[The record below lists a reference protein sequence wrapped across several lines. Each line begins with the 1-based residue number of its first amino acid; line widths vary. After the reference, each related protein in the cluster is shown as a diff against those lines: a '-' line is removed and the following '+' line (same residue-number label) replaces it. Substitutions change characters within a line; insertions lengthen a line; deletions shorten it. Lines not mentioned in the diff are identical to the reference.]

1 MPAMRDFS
9 ADEIAVLRKSFGG
22 RYALRDR
29 CYFEMGLQTG
39 LRVSEMLS
47 LTVGQVYRYGQ
58 VMDEVSIERRHMK
71 GGKSGKASGRT
82 LPIFPETKPHILA
95 WLVRLAEL
103 LGVNG
108 PQQLDPMTPLF
119 ISRVH
124 KKDGTPRPVCRE
136 TMWKILTA
144 LVRENSLPGHTGTHC
159 LRKTL
164 ARQAQVQFHGDVRK
178 VQKILGHKSLSS
190 TEHYLR
196 SLTDQEVWQEFHA
209 RVA

>member
-9 ADEIAVLRKSFGG
+9 SEEITLLRKSFGG

-29 CYFEMGLQTG
+29 CYFEMGLQLG

-47 LTVGQVYRYGQ
+47 LTVGQVYQYGN
-58 VMDEVSIERRHMK
+58 VLDEVSIERRYMK
-71 GGKSGKASGRT
+71 GGKAGKASGRT
-82 LPIFPETKPHILA
+82 LPIFSETKPHILA
-95 WLVRLAEL
+95 WLQRMAEL
-103 LGVNG
+103 LGVKS
-108 PQQLDPMTPLF
+108 PQQLDPTTPLF

-124 KKDGTPRPVCRE
+124 HKDGTPRAVCRE
-136 TMWKILTA
+136 TMWKILTT

-196 SLTDQEVWQEFHA
+196 SLTDQEVWQEFH
-209 RVA
+209 RHVA